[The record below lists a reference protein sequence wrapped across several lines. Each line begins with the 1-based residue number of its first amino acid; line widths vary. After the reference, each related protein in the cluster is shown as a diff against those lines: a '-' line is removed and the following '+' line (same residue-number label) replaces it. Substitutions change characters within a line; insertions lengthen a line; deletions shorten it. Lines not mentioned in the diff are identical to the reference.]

1 MASVCVAKSAVF
13 ASAARP
19 NQGKATGAK
28 PARASKLWT
37 PKSSAV
43 DSPMII
49 VEGDS
54 ESKMAGLTAKRRE
67 VIMDMEDFAE
77 NEVRARAPPPISRA
91 ARVHAA
97 SAHRVCFC
105 HPQGTCPASPRGV
118 ARARRARG
126 AFPRARNRARVA
138 VLARI
143 RLARRTARAT
153 VFAGSET
160 PVPAPPAP
168 VLQDT
173 ATSFARRARSQPPPR
188 FFDFVFFPPFSRFPP
203 PQLMDLLKDT
213 SKNWQP
219 QDFLPDPESPDFL
232 DEVSEIQKRTAGIPD
247 EHLVVL
253 VGDMITEEALPTYM
267 NMLNTLEGTKDTTG
281 ADATAWARWTR
292 KWTAEENRHGDL
304 MNKYLWMSGKVS
316 LKPIETT
323 IQNLI
328 GSGMNPKT
336 ENNPY
341 LGFVYTSF
349 QERATKI
356 SHGNTARF
364 AKEHGDETLA
374 KICGIIAADEG
385 RHEIAYQRIIDEVMK
400 RDQDGA
406 VLAFADMMKKQIVMP
421 AHLMD
426 DGEHRARTGRD
437 LFSDF
442 ATVAEA
448 TGTYTAEDYA
458 SIMEHLIK
466 RWNIADVN
474 CESGE
479 AAEAQEFLM
488 KQPARIRK
496 LAAFGKR
503 KKEKTPPVK
512 ESFSWIF
519 GRQVEGYFS

>member
-1 MASVCVAKSAVF
+1 MITPRNPRRR
-13 ASAARP
+13 RP
-19 NQGKATGAK
+19 
-28 PARASKLWT
+28 P
-37 PKSSAV
+37 
-43 DSPMII
+43 SPDIFR
-49 VEGDS
+49 
-54 ESKMAGLTAKRRE
+54 T
-67 VIMDMEDFAE
+67 
-77 NEVRARAPPPISRA
+77 
-91 ARVHAA
+91 
-97 SAHRVCFC
+97 
-105 HPQGTCPASPRGV
+105 
-118 ARARRARG
+118 
-126 AFPRARNRARVA
+126 AFPSRK
-138 VLARI
+138 
-143 RLARRTARAT
+143 
-153 VFAGSET
+153 
-160 PVPAPPAP
+160 
-168 VLQDT
+168 
-173 ATSFARRARSQPPPR
+173 PR
-188 FFDFVFFPPFSRFPP
+188 
-203 PQLMDLLKDT
+203 QLMTLLKPTD
-213 SKNWQP
+213 KNWQP
-219 QDFLPDPESPDFL
+219 QDFLPDPSGPDFL
-232 DEVSEIQKRTAGIPD
+232 DEVAAIQKRTEGIPD
-247 EHLVVL
+247 DHLVVL

-281 ADATAWARWTR
+281 ADATAWAQWTR

-304 MNKYLWMSGKVS
+304 MNKYLWMTGKVS

-328 GSGMNPKT
+328 GAGMNPKT

-364 AKEHGDETLA
+364 AKEHGDETLG

-400 RDQDGA
+400 RDPDGA

-448 TGTYTAEDYA
+448 TGTYTANDYA

-466 RWNIADVN
+466 RWNIADVKV
-474 CESGE
+474 ESGE
-479 AAEAQEFLM
+479 AAEAQEYLM
-488 KQPARIRK
+488 KQPDRIRR
-496 LAAFGKR
+496 LAEFAAR
-503 KKEKTPPVK
+503 KQAKKTPVK

-519 GRQVEGYFS
+519 GREVEGRFQ